1 MNGFELVVDGN
12 CEVGKFKNTFVVNAI
27 EYGDKD
33 YLEEDYA
40 EFEEKARN
48 IATKMK
54 GKTIGEIVDIIRDY
68 GLDFDK
74 VLVNKGGLSFDSF
87 VQSFSKNVFLIRFN
101 FDFSNWDIC
110 WYPS

>member
-1 MNGFELVVDGN
+1 MNRFELAVDGN
-12 CEVGKFKNTFVVNAI
+12 CDVGKFKSTFVNAI

-48 IATKMK
+48 IATKMN

-74 VLVNKGGLSFDSF
+74 VLIDKGGLSFDSF
-87 VQSFSKNVFLIRFN
+87 TQSFSNNVFLISFN
-101 FDFSNWDIC
+101 FDFPKWDIIC
-110 WYPS
+110 YPS